1 VNVWLD
7 HQKAANGG
15 QPAGTPQ
22 SSVLTSTPIQGV
34 AAAAAVGLAV
44 NGSAVPSGTIVE
56 RSTSATLSPDEPA
69 QPGHLPTDSTLG
81 SSEQPAGPQAN
92 GVAGRGAGTGAVRS
106 AVRALEF
113 GEEPPAQVAGSSP
126 LSDVPVSHAEHATSR
141 HENGGDASLHDGIRQ
156 GAGSGAADTEP
167 VAGAVSIAVEPQ
179 RSLPPDARLAD
190 ASSALHADT
199 DGAAAAD
206 GFVAMADTAAEL
218 RALLTMHRAEMRV
231 ASEQLRAQFEAG
243 QVQP

>member
-1 VNVWLD
+1 MWLD

-22 SSVLTSTPIQGV
+22 SSVLESTPIHGV
-34 AAAAAVGLAV
+34 AAGAAVGLAI
-44 NGSAVPSGTIVE
+44 NGSAVPSGTAVE

-69 QPGHLPTDSTLG
+69 QPGNLPMDSTPG
-81 SSEQPAGPQAN
+81 SGEQQAGPQEN
-92 GVAGRGAGTGAVRS
+92 GAAGRGAETGAVRS

-126 LSDVPVSHAEHATSR
+126 LSDVPVSPAGHATGSQ
-141 HENGGDASLHDGIRQ
+141 ENGGDASTYDGGVR
-156 GAGSGAADTEP
+156 GARSGEAEAQP
-167 VAGAVSIAVEPQ
+167 VAGAASVAVEPQ

-190 ASSALHADT
+190 ASSALDADANS
-199 DGAAAAD
+199 GAAD
-206 GFVAMADTAAEL
+206 GFDAMADSAAEL